1 VIYLDAS
8 VVLARVLAED
18 AAPPDA
24 FWQLPLTSSRL
35 LQYEVWNR
43 VHAYGLHASAS
54 DDARTL
60 LRHVRF
66 VEMRRE
72 ILDRA
77 LFPFPLPL
85 RTLDSLHLATMDHL
99 RRCSEGVELASYDQR
114 LLAAASALGIE
125 AAPL

>member
-8 VVLARVLAED
+8 VVLARLLAED
-18 AAPPDA
+18 AAPSEA

-43 VHAYGLHASAS
+43 VHAYRLPGSAS
-54 DDARTL
+54 DEARLL

-66 VEMRRE
+66 IEMRRE

-85 RTLDSLHLATMDHL
+85 RTLDSLRLATMDHL
-99 RRCSEGVELASYDQR
+99 RRYSEDIGLASYDQR
-114 LLAAASALGIE
+114 LLAAASALGIG